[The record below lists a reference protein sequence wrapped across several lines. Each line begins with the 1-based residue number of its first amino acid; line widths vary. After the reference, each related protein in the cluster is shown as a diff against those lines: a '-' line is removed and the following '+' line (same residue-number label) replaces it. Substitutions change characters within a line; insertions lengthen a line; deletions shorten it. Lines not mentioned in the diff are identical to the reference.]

1 MAFVRLHPAHF
12 NVKSLVSFN
21 SGKGDEPSV
30 NWVSFKNTFFEFMM
44 GMRWLYLEKREDG
57 DDDEFYTFI
66 LRKVNLRK
74 GKDEPQSQL
83 NRIEECEFSKLR
95 PHEVDTSAEP
105 YPKEIKDE
113 YLPPLLQFF
122 VPEFI
127 HEAINEK
134 RTVDGYL
141 YDLNFL
147 REYKTSREVKGSS
160 PQAGSDNPTKR
171 AATIDNNRKS
181 TSPTLDLTRY

>member
-1 MAFVRLHPAHF
+1 M
-12 NVKSLVSFN
+12 
-21 SGKGDEPSV
+21 
-30 NWVSFKNTFFEFMM
+30 NWVTFKNTFFEFMM
-44 GMRWLYLEKREDG
+44 GMGWLYLEKREDG
-57 DDDEFYTFI
+57 DDEEFYTFI
-66 LRKVNLRK
+66 LRKVTLRK
-74 GKDEPQSQL
+74 GENEPQPQL
-83 NRIEECEFSKLR
+83 NRIEEYEFSKLQ

-134 RTVDGYL
+134 RIIDGYL